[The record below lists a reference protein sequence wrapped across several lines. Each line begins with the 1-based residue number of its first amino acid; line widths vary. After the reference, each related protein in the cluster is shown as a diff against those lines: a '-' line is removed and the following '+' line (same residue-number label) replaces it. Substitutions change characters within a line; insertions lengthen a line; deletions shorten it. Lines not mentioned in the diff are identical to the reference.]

1 MSNFFLTALLPI
13 QKEYPGHV
21 LPNRNFLPFNG
32 KPMYQYMI
40 EKLLK
45 FDEFESIVINTDSD
59 EVKEYCKWNGKLRVI
74 DRPKSLTGEDVKSD
88 MITAHTLEKISGE
101 HFIEF
106 QSFNPLVTN
115 YTIKDFIKI
124 YMGYVVPGEYFD
136 SSYSIQR
143 HELRNYDIN
152 KRELNDE
159 YPFVIFENGILHG
172 FTRSVFYKNRNHKIG
187 KMPMITEVRE
197 VENTL
202 LDSNTNYELAKLVY
216 ANQDKFPAIFHSG
229 V

>member
-1 MSNFFLTALLPI
+1 
-13 QKEYPGHV
+13 
-21 LPNRNFLPFNG
+21 
-32 KPMYQYMI
+32 MYQYMI

-45 FDEFESIVINTDSD
+45 LDEFESIVINTDSD

-74 DRPKSLTGEDVKSD
+74 DRPESLTGEDVKSD

-106 QSFNPLVTN
+106 QSFNPLLTN

-124 YMGYVVPGEYFD
+124 YMEYVVPGEYFD

-172 FTRSVFYKNRNHKIG
+172 FTRSVFYKNRNRKIG